1 MAGQYIEPMQT
12 AAARPVSPPGRV
24 RGWLRQGLQRIAWP
38 CEVCGTWDASSLC
51 GGCRQR
57 FLADQPPAC
66 PRCALPSP
74 GGQACGACLRQPPA
88 FVQCVAAVPY
98 GFPWDRL
105 VARLKFQGQPEI
117 AGILAQVMAERLA
130 VAGQPGASQ
139 PAHQPPADL
148 VLPVPLS
155 PARLAE
161 RGYNQAWEL
170 ARRLAAL
177 RGLAAQ
183 PRALQRLRDTPHQVG
198 LSRVER
204 QRNLR
209 DAMWLDPQTITLAGR
224 HVALV
229 DDVMTTGGTAAACT
243 QALLTAGAASV
254 QVWVL
259 ARTPA
264 PG

>member
-1 MAGQYIEPMQT
+1 M
-12 AAARPVSPPGRV
+12 
-24 RGWLRQGLQRIAWP
+24 
-38 CEVCGTWDASSLC
+38 
-51 GGCRQR
+51 
-57 FLADQPPAC
+57 
-66 PRCALPSP
+66 
-74 GGQACGACLRQPPA
+74 
-88 FVQCVAAVPY
+88 PY

-117 AGILAQVMAERLA
+117 AGVLAGVMAQRLTQMQTHEA
-130 VAGQPGASQ
+130 PHPTAA
-139 PAHQPPADL
+139 APADL

-177 RGLAAQ
+177 RGLPAH
-183 PRALQRLRDTPHQVG
+183 PRSLHRLRDTPHQVG
-198 LSRVER
+198 LSRAER
-204 QRNLR
+204 QRNLG
-209 DAMWLDPQTITLAGR
+209 DSMWVDPQAVALSGR
-224 HVALV
+224 HLALV

-243 QALLTAGAASV
+243 QALLAAGAASV

-259 ARTPA
+259 ARTPL